1 VADNRAAPRVVPQRS
16 HGGALPASERDWR
29 SSRCCRNSERIQRA
43 FVLQLMLGEL
53 LMVAK
58 GMAAHEAREA
68 YSRAYALCQQM
79 GETRQ
84 RFRAL
89 WCFHPQA

>member
-1 VADNRAAPRVVPQRS
+1 
-16 HGGALPASERDWR
+16 
-29 SSRCCRNSERIQRA
+29 
-43 FVLQLMLGEL
+43 MLGEL

-89 WCFHPQA
+89 WCLHPQA